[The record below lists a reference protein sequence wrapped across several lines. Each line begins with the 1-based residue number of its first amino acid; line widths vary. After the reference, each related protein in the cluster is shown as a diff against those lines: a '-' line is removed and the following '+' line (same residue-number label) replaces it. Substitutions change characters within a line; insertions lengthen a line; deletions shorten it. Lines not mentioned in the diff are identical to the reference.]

1 MTVAEKTDVLWIRAG
16 MIQAIRLFFI
26 KQGYLE
32 VETPNLIPAPA
43 PETHIDAIACGDLFL
58 HTSPELCMKRLVAA
72 GYGRIFQIGKCYRA
86 GERGANHLPE
96 FTMLEWY
103 HRGIDYFG
111 LMDECEEMIRFVSAQ
126 TGRGNLIRYR
136 DCAVD
141 LKIPW
146 ERLTVNDAFDRYA
159 PVSMQQALKDNS
171 FDEIMAFNIEPRLG
185 QDRPSFL
192 YDYPAIHAALARKK
206 PGNPDLAERVELYMA
221 GMELAN
227 GFSELNDPDE
237 QHRRFVEAMQERRG
251 MGRTVYPVAEKF
263 LEAVGHMPASAGIA
277 LGIDRLVML
286 FTGASSIDE
295 VVTFTPENL

>member
-1 MTVAEKTDVLWIRAG
+1 MVAERTDVLWVRAE

-26 KQGYLE
+26 TRGYLE

-43 PETHIDAIACGDLFL
+43 QETHIDAIACGDLFL
-58 HTSPELCMKRLVAA
+58 HTSPELCMKRLVAT

-86 GERGANHLPE
+86 AERGTRHLPE

-103 HRGIDYFG
+103 RAGTDYSG

-126 TGRGNLIRYR
+126 TGRGDTINYR
-136 DCAVD
+136 GSEID
-141 LKIPW
+141 LTPAW

-159 PVSMQQALKDNS
+159 PVSMQQALQYNS

-185 QDRPSFL
+185 QGKPSFL
-192 YDYPAIHAALARKK
+192 FDYPSIHAALARKK
-206 PGNPDLAERVELYMA
+206 PDCPELAERVELYMA
-221 GMELAN
+221 GIELAN
-227 GFSELNDPDE
+227 GFSELNDPVE
-237 QHRRFVEAMQERRG
+237 QRRRFMEAMQEREA
-251 MGRTVYPVAEKF
+251 MGKQAYPLAERF

-277 LGIDRLVML
+277 VGIDRLVML

-295 VVTFTPENL
+295 VVAFTPENL